1 MSVRAMEKLSADPKV
16 NAAPFRIHLNR
27 ETKPVTATSSNTH
40 GKKSI
45 KLMERLKKTDQKKSN
60 GKKPNQY
67 YGPDFSENSSSDQ
80 PVLPDD
86 SCLAKKSHGDSVFEP
101 FAIKSK

>member
-45 KLMERLKKTDQKKSN
+45 KLMERLKKTDQKNPTERNLINITVRIFPRIPPPINPFCRTTPAWQKNLMVIPYSN
-60 GKKPNQY
+60 H
-67 YGPDFSENSSSDQ
+67 
-80 PVLPDD
+80 LP
-86 SCLAKKSHGDSVFEP
+86 
-101 FAIKSK
+101 